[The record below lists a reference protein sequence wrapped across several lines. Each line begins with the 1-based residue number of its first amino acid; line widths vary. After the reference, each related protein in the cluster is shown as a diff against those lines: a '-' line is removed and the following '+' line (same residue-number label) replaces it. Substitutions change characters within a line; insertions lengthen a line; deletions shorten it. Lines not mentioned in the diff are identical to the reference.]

1 MEPLI
6 ASLLRPEA
14 YDHPVEQVQLCQT
27 HLSWI
32 LLTGAYAYKIK
43 KPVDLGFVD
52 FSSAER
58 RRFFCQEELRLNQRL
73 APELYLGL
81 CPVHGPPE
89 RASLHGLGP
98 VIETAV
104 RMRQF
109 RQEDL
114 LLVLLRHRE
123 ATDLLPAIEVL
134 ATCLARFHAL
144 APAASA
150 DSPYGLPDL
159 VLAPAL
165 ANLSVLIQLCGEDP
179 CLLSHQQWCRIEG
192 ERLKAHFLRRREEG
206 WVRECHGDL
215 HLGNL
220 VLHQG
225 RLLPFDCLEFSPA
238 LRWVDVISEMAF
250 LAMDLCR
257 HRQRRLA
264 AALLNH
270 WLDRSGDYTGLL
282 SWRWYVAYRAM
293 VRAKVSALQLRD
305 DDRAPAERRR
315 LRGDLRAYLRLAEA
329 ARAPEAPVLL
339 ITHGVSGSGKSHL
352 ARVVA
357 RELGWLHLRSDAERL
372 RLFGRWGET
381 GGPLWQ
387 GDPYGTQVSAYLYE
401 TRLVGCCEAALEAGL
416 SLICDATFLQR
427 LQRRRFAQ
435 LAARL
440 GARFLILPC
449 SCPRA
454 EALARI
460 GARLAAG
467 GDPSE
472 ADGAVLEEQLQRLEP
487 LDARERAHCL
497 PGPWDGA
504 GIAASTA
511 GRPQPPMP
519 APALLEPLLLQSLR
533 QRLGAIA

>member
-14 YDHPVEQVQLCQT
+14 YDHPVQEVQLRQT

-32 LLTGAYAYKIK
+32 LLTGSCAYKIK

-58 RRFFCQEELRLNQRL
+58 RRFYCQEELRLNQRL

-81 CPVHGPPE
+81 SPVHGPPE
-89 RASLHGLGP
+89 RASFHGQGP

-114 LLVLLRHRE
+114 LSALLRRRE
-123 ATDLLPAIEVL
+123 AAELLPAIEAL
-134 ATCLARFHAL
+134 AACLARFHAG
-144 APAASA
+144 APAAPV
-150 DSPYGLPDL
+150 DTPYGLPDQ
-159 VLAPAL
+159 VRAPAL
-165 ANLSVLIQLCGEDP
+165 ANLSVLIQLCGEDQR
-179 CLLSHQQWCRIEG
+179 LHAHQQWCRIEG
-192 ERLKAHFLRRREEG
+192 ERLEARFLRRREEG

-257 HRQRRLA
+257 HRHRPLA
-264 AALLNH
+264 AALLNR

-282 SWRWYVAYRAM
+282 TWRWYVAYRAM

-305 DDRAPAERRR
+305 ADRAPAERRR
-315 LRGDLRAYLRLAEA
+315 LRADLRAYLRLAEA
-329 ARAPEAPVLL
+329 ARAPVAPVLL

-372 RLFGRWGET
+372 RLFGRWGEP

-387 GDPYGTQVSAYLYE
+387 GDPYGPQVSAFLYE

-427 LQRRRFAQ
+427 LQRHRFAQ

-472 ADGAVLEEQLQRLEP
+472 ADGAVLEGQLQRLEP

-497 PGPWDGA
+497 PGPWA
-504 GIAASTA
+504 GNDLAAPADA
-511 GRPQPPMP
+511 GRQHVMP
-519 APALLEPLLLQSLR
+519 APALLEQQLLQTLR
-533 QRLGAIA
+533 QRLGSPP